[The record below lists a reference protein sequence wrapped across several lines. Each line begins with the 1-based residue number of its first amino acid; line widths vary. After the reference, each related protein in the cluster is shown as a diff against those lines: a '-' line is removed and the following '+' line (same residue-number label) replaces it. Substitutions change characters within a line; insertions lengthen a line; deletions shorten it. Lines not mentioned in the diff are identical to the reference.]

1 MNHSIS
7 ELALTGSPQ
16 LYRHSFEIFG
26 LKPQFELDKSQLTE
40 RFHQLMHAVHPDR
53 HAGASDAER
62 RQAMQWAS
70 RVNQAYRE
78 LLKPLSRAKLLCEI
92 AAAAPV
98 DLLKTAMPASFLMQ
112 QMQWREDLEA
122 IAEHVDRLN
131 ELDVLESRLKQTE
144 QELAAQFAQISLAFD
159 KPDGRER
166 ATLAAD
172 LLRQWMFIEKFL
184 DDIEQQ
190 RMQWLEVLPS

>member
-1 MNHSIS
+1 
-7 ELALTGSPQ
+7 
-16 LYRHSFEIFG
+16 
-26 LKPQFELDKSQLTE
+26 
-40 RFHQLMHAVHPDR
+40 
-53 HAGASDAER
+53 
-62 RQAMQWAS
+62 MQW
-70 RVNQAYRE
+70 
-78 LLKPLSRAKLLCEI
+78 P
-92 AAAAPV
+92 
-98 DLLKTAMPASFLMQ
+98 
-112 QMQWREDLEA
+112 EDLEA

-131 ELDVLESRLKQTE
+131 ELDLLESRLKQTE

-159 KPDGRER
+159 KPDGREP